1 MILPLNLFCI
11 HAINSFPTKVILF
24 FCLYLFRYQKLS
36 TMYNAMIAE
45 RQRERQKGLSKQVF
59 ELDEVVEERIN
70 QGGAVSQV
78 RM

>member
-1 MILPLNLFCI
+1 
-11 HAINSFPTKVILF
+11 
-24 FCLYLFRYQKLS
+24 
-36 TMYNAMIAE
+36 MYNAMIAE

-70 QGGAVSQV
+70 QGGTVSQV